1 MNFLGNPPNKA
12 PSPPFLATAG
22 FTRGLMKTSHQRSI
36 DPKNHERL
44 YFLLTSGSIDPTLAC
59 ASDDFHSLQG
69 ENQALSE
76 Q

>member
-12 PSPPFLATAG
+12 PSPPFLATAE

-36 DPKNHERL
+36 DPKNNPTF
-44 YFLLTSGSIDPTLAC
+44 YFPLTIRSIDPIVAC
-59 ASDDFHSLQG
+59 ASNDFHSLQG
-69 ENQALSE
+69 ENQAGSH